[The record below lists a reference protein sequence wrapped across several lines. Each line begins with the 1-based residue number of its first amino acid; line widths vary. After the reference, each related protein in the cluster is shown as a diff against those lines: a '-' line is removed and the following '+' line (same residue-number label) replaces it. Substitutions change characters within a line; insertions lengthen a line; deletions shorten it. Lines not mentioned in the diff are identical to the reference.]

1 MAPPIRS
8 AYTYVYDNYYVY
20 GEKHTG
26 FNSFELTIE
35 EHSQNKY
42 TVHAWM
48 DNKDKRWL
56 SISRI
61 NGSGSYREEDRA
73 REIKHEIEN
82 EIEQERELV

>member
-56 SISRI
+56 SIEPDGER
-61 NGSGSYREEDRA
+61 NLDRA
-73 REIKHEIEN
+73 NEIKNEIEN